1 MNSVRSRGF
10 TFVELIVSTAIMLAI
25 TASMFG
31 FVNSARSAFATDL
44 ERADMQQ
51 RVRVAMDSLFR
62 DLVMAGAGG
71 QVPAVAPFRRGDTN
85 ADVPGAA
92 FSDRV
97 SVRYVPPNKTEG
109 EAAVITYAFV
119 SNGIGAPKLT
129 KYDGRVTELPVIDEV
144 AGLHIDY
151 FDASG
156 LLIPLGRFTDGPWV
170 PDGASPDRFD
180 ADLQQIRRVRARV
193 RVRPARMFVG
203 LHLQDLDA
211 VIDVAPRNLN
221 LR

>member
-1 MNSVRSRGF
+1 MRRRYVRAAIDDRVRTFFRRGSHHRSRREPHGPGAWRNDPRDGESADDAMNSVRSRGF

-109 EAAVITYAFV
+109 E
-119 SNGIGAPKLT
+119 
-129 KYDGRVTELPVIDEV
+129 
-144 AGLHIDY
+144 
-151 FDASG
+151 
-156 LLIPLGRFTDGPWV
+156 
-170 PDGASPDRFD
+170 
-180 ADLQQIRRVRARV
+180 
-193 RVRPARMFVG
+193 
-203 LHLQDLDA
+203 
-211 VIDVAPRNLN
+211 
-221 LR
+221 